1 MSVSLRLRRRHLRSG
16 AAARTLLGDS
26 SMLRG
31 NPVSQTAERPLPAT
45 RRPRFVGEL
54 DTLIRA
60 RYPLVYLVSSEEARV
75 DELLKGICG
84 GHGKS
89 LIGWS
94 AIRGLHRLDE
104 TRGIAF
110 PDGTDDPLQALAA
123 VRGLQEP
130 ALVVFKDL
138 HSWLDDRRL
147 VRALREL
154 GQSLKSSY
162 TTLILLAPVLQIPV
176 ELEKEIAVLDVPLP
190 TFAELAELL
199 RDIVGVVRKT
209 GRITVDLKR
218 EEGEQLVKAALG
230 LTLNEAENAFAK
242 AIADDDRLD
251 GSDIQRVMDEKRQ
264 VIRKSGL
271 LEYYPV
277 DHALGAVG
285 GLQSLKD
292 WLQRRS
298 RAFSNEAHAFGLPD
312 PRGLLLLGVQGC
324 GKSLTAKAIASQW
337 TLPLL
342 RLDMGR
348 VFSGLIGSS
357 EENLRRAI
365 RVAESAAPAV
375 LWLDEIDKALSG
387 SASSNVSDG
396 GTTARVLG
404 TFLTWLQEKT
414 APVFVV
420 ATANRVEGLPP
431 ELLRKGRFDE
441 IFFIDLPD
449 AAEREEILRI
459 HLKRRGR
466 DPAHF
471 DVAGLARRAEQFSG
485 AELEQVIVEGLHSA
499 FAAGVELADVHLVG
513 AVTET
518 VPLAVTLREEIS
530 RLRAWAVDRTRPASS
545 RTSAHP

>member
-1 MSVSLRLRRRHLRSG
+1 
-16 AAARTLLGDS
+16 
-26 SMLRG
+26 MLRDI
-31 NPVSQTAERPLPAT
+31 PVPQTAERPVASP

-60 RYPLVYLVSSEEARV
+60 RYPLVWLVSSEEGRV
-75 DELLKGICG
+75 EELLRGIAR

-94 AIRGLHRLDE
+94 AVRGLHRLDE
-104 TRGIAF
+104 TRGVAL
-110 PDGTDDPLQALAA
+110 PTETEEPYAALQAL
-123 VRGLQEP
+123 RGLQEP
-130 ALVVFKDL
+130 ALVVLKDL
-138 HSWLDDRRL
+138 HAWLDDRRL

-162 TTLILLAPVLQIPV
+162 TTAIVLAPVLQLPV

-190 TFAELAELL
+190 TFAELADLL
-199 RDIVGVVRKT
+199 RDIVGVLRKA
-209 GRITVDLKR
+209 GRVAVDLKR
-218 EEGEQLVKAALG
+218 EEGEQLIKAALG
-230 LTLNEAENAFAK
+230 LTLQEAENAFAK

-251 GSDIQRVMDEKRQ
+251 ASDIQRVMDEKRQ

-277 DHALGAVG
+277 DHALAAVG

-292 WLQRRS
+292 WLHRRA
-298 RAFSNEAHAFGLPD
+298 RAFTAEAHAFGLPE

-337 TLPLL
+337 ALPLL

-348 VFSGLIGSS
+348 VFSGLVGSS

-449 AAEREEILRI
+449 AAERQEILRI
-459 HLKRRGR
+459 HLSRRGR
-466 DPAHF
+466 APEGF
-471 DVAGLARRAEQFSG
+471 DLPGLAARAEQFSG
-485 AELEQVIVEGLHSA
+485 AELEQAVVEGLHAA
-499 FAAGVELADVHLVG
+499 FDTRAQLTDAHVAR
-513 AVTET
+513 AISET

-530 RLRAWAVDRTRPASS
+530 RIRDWARDRTRPAS
-545 RTSAHP
+545 RAVGP

>member
-1 MSVSLRLRRRHLRSG
+1 V
-16 AAARTLLGDS
+16 
-26 SMLRG
+26 
-31 NPVSQTAERPLPAT
+31 PQTAERPVPPP

-75 DELLKGICG
+75 DDLLRGIAQ

-94 AIRGLHRLDE
+94 AVRGLHRLDE
-104 TRGIAF
+104 TRGV
-110 PDGTDDPLQALAA
+110 PLASATEEPLAA
-123 VRGLQEP
+123 LNALRGLQEP
-130 ALVVFKDL
+130 ALVVLKDL
-138 HSWLDDRRL
+138 HGWLEDRRL

-162 TTLILLAPVLQIPV
+162 TTLLLLSPVLQLPV
-176 ELEKEIAVLDVPLP
+176 ELEKEMAVLDVPLP

-199 RDIVGVVRKT
+199 RDIVGVLRKD

-218 EEGEQLVKAALG
+218 EEGEALVKAALG
-230 LTLNEAENAFAK
+230 LTLQEAENAFAK
-242 AIADDDRLD
+242 AIAEDDRLD
-251 GSDIQRVMDEKRQ
+251 ATDIQGVMDEKRQ

-277 DHALGAVG
+277 DHALAAVG
-285 GLQSLKD
+285 GLQNLKD
-292 WLQRRS
+292 WLHRRA
-298 RAFSNEAHAFGLPD
+298 RAFSAEAHAFGLPE

-337 TLPLL
+337 SLPLL

-348 VFSGLIGSS
+348 VFSGLVGSS

-441 IFFIDLPD
+441 IFFIDLPGL
-449 AAEREEILRI
+449 AERAEILRI
-459 HLKRRGR
+459 HLARRSR
-466 DPAHF
+466 PPERF
-471 DVAGLARRAEQFSG
+471 DLPGLAARAEQFSG
-485 AELEQVIVEGLHSA
+485 AELEQLVVEGLHAA
-499 FAAGVELADVHLVG
+499 FHARTDLTDAHLLQAIG
-513 AVTET
+513 ET
-518 VPLAVTLREEIS
+518 VPLAVTLREEIA
-530 RLRAWAVDRTRPASS
+530 RIRDWAKDRTRPAS
-545 RTSAHP
+545 RPEPR

>member
-1 MSVSLRLRRRHLRSG
+1 M
-16 AAARTLLGDS
+16 
-26 SMLRG
+26 
-31 NPVSQTAERPLPAT
+31 PQTAERPVPPP

-75 DELLKGICG
+75 DDLLRGIAQ

-94 AIRGLHRLDE
+94 AVRGLHRLDE
-104 TRGIAF
+104 TRGV
-110 PDGTDDPLQALAA
+110 PLASATEEPLAA
-123 VRGLQEP
+123 LNALRGLQEP
-130 ALVVFKDL
+130 ALVVLKDL
-138 HSWLDDRRL
+138 HGWLEDRRL

-162 TTLILLAPVLQIPV
+162 TTLLLLSPVLQLPV
-176 ELEKEIAVLDVPLP
+176 ELEKEMAVLDVPLP

-199 RDIVGVVRKT
+199 RDIVGVLRKD

-218 EEGEQLVKAALG
+218 EEGEALVKAALG
-230 LTLNEAENAFAK
+230 LTLQEAENAFAK
-242 AIADDDRLD
+242 AIAEDDRLD
-251 GSDIQRVMDEKRQ
+251 ATDIQGVMDEKRQ

-277 DHALGAVG
+277 DHALAAVG
-285 GLQSLKD
+285 GLQNLKD
-292 WLQRRS
+292 WLHRRA
-298 RAFSNEAHAFGLPD
+298 RAFSAEAHAFGLPE

-337 TLPLL
+337 SLPLL

-348 VFSGLIGSS
+348 VFSGLVGSS

-441 IFFIDLPD
+441 IFFIDLPGL
-449 AAEREEILRI
+449 AERAEILRI
-459 HLKRRGR
+459 HLARRSR
-466 DPAHF
+466 PPERF
-471 DVAGLARRAEQFSG
+471 DLSGLAARAEQFSG
-485 AELEQVIVEGLHSA
+485 AELEQLVVEGLHAA
-499 FAAGVELADVHLVG
+499 FHARTDLTDAHLLQAIG
-513 AVTET
+513 ET
-518 VPLAVTLREEIS
+518 VPLAVTLREEIA
-530 RLRAWAVDRTRPASS
+530 RIRDWAKDRTRPAS
-545 RTSAHP
+545 RPEPR